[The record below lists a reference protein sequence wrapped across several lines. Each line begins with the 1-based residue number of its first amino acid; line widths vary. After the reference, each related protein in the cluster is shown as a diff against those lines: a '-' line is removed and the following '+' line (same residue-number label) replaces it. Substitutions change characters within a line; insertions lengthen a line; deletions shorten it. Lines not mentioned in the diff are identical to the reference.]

1 MATWFPK
8 DANAAI
14 ATIKTKCTTQF
25 VDWCPIGPNVG
36 INYQFPTVV
45 PGRDLAKV
53 QQDVCM
59 LSSIA
64 EAWVCLN
71 HTYDLMYDKCAFVYW
86 YVDEGMKEG
95 EFPKA
100 CEDMAALEKDYEV
113 VGMDCVGGEVEE
125 EV

>member
-1 MATWFPK
+1 MVNTWLIACCTMATWFPK

-25 VDWCPIGPNVG
+25 
-36 INYQFPTVV
+36 FPTVV
-45 PGRDLAKV
+45 PGGDLAKV

-71 HTYDLMYDKCAFVYW
+71 HTYDLMYDKCAFVHW

-100 CEDMAALEKDYEV
+100 FEDMAALEKDYEV
-113 VGMDCVGGEVEE
+113 VGMDCVEGEVEE